1 MGTSAGKRRREQEKL
16 EKATAKAG
24 RKEARRAT
32 PAPSARP
39 SSQLS
44 ESELIEDLGALHR
57 ALEAGDISL
66 ENFEERRDRLHEQ
79 FEQLYR

>member
-24 RKEARRAT
+24 RKAARRAM
-32 PAPSARP
+32 PAAPVGPLSP
-39 SSQLS
+39 LS

-57 ALEAGDISL
+57 ALEAGDISP
-66 ENFEERRDRLHEQ
+66 ENFEERRDRLHAQ